1 VSLGDFSFVKN
12 LGEGGFG
19 KVVLATGSL
28 PGRTEQLYA
37 IKAVNKRR
45 MTSRDIC
52 CIFAEKEALMS
63 TLTLSCFLSSGGTQG
78 PNNVS

>member
-12 LGEGGFG
+12 LCKGGFG
-19 KVVLATGSL
+19 KVVLTTGFL
-28 PGRTEQLYA
+28 PGRPEQLYT

-52 CIFAEKEALMS
+52 CIFAEEALMS

-78 PNNVS
+78 PNHVS